1 MLMLSMVQ
9 FMEKK
14 SSHWIGMEIHLTNN
28 TITLFHC
35 GLPNE
40 DINVDIRQI
49 EISQLKTLYAG
60 MPVTGIEN
68 ISDINDD
75 NAMDLLSMLCCEIFD
90 QFMNK
95 YFEEGVEVQA
105 GKPLKVTP
113 GYDSIVHI
121 SHASLGDY
129 KGKKGEAVTFNVK
142 EFELSHNWG
151 KGSVHFVGFKFSL
164 DLNVLCVFTEGGE
177 DFYDSEEEEEV
188 EVPATVAANGNAAK
202 SIAKPK
208 HVTAPVKRNADP
220 EADDSDSEGM
230 DEDCFDDEDDSE
242 EEDETP
248 KAETKRK
255 RAHEAAPAPKTPVS
269 AKKTKAA
276 ESTPK
281 KTGKDNDSLKT
292 LQTEK
297 KKVGPATPHP
307 AKKGGNTP
315 ATATQ
320 SPKSASQVSCGSC
333 KKTFN
338 SSNTL
343 ESHTKA
349 KHSATAK

>member
-1 MLMLSMVQ
+1 MLMLPMVQ

-49 EISQLKTLYAG
+49 EILQMLECLSLGLKN
-60 MPVTGIEN
+60 M
-68 ISDINDD
+68 SDINDD

-90 QFMNK
+90 QFMDRDFK
-95 YFEEGVEVQA
+95 EGVEVQA

-121 SHASLGDY
+121 SHASLGDC
-129 KGKKGEAVTFNVK
+129 KGKKGEAVTLNVK

-151 KGSVHFVGFKFSL
+151 KGSVHFFSL
-164 DLNVLCVFTEGGE
+164 TFNVLCVFTEGGE
-177 DFYDSEEEEEV
+177 DFSDSEEEEEV
-188 EVPATVAANGNAAK
+188 EVPVPVAANGNAAK
-202 SIAKPK
+202 AVANPKP
-208 HVTAPVKRNADP
+208 VTAP
-220 EADDSDSEGM
+220 DDSDSEGM
-230 DEDCFDDEDDSE
+230 DEDCSDDEDDSE
-242 EEDETP
+242 EEEETP
-248 KAETKRK
+248 KAETRRK

-269 AKKTKAA
+269 AKKAKAA
-276 ESTPK
+276 EATPK
-281 KTGKDNDSLKT
+281 KTE
-292 LQTEK
+292 EK
-297 KKVGPATPHP
+297 KKGGPATPHP

-338 SSNTL
+338 SSNAL